1 EEDLE
6 EEEGSELSDE
16 EYEYEHAGKGKG
28 RAKEEDA
35 GKGKGGGRKPVP
47 AFMKTT
53 RFYPN
58 EEALKHITEA
68 TWQQLE
74 QVRKP
79 STWADMPE
87 ARRAQATTTLIETL
101 DTILRP
107 YIAVAA
113 VGSKLGAGR
122 IAEVEVNGRHYGLF
136 FKHLTQTNPK
146 RANRLKPIF
155 TNLKHSPNV
164 PKETRQ
170 MLTREVCVER
180 IVRAGGTF
188 NPFIGIGV
196 GAGTVRLTRN
206 MTTVMKQEKSR
217 EAAMRIGADFWRGWE
232 DLGWSKSVKEQILSN
247 PRKYVVLDGRRII
260 PVLQAIVDKAPPD
273 WIRISQTGD
282 TQYDYKYNMAAL
294 NSSPF
299 WDSKR
304 LDRASARASNTHPL
318 LEYGSTMKL
327 PTPAESRM
335 DCPQYRIFTLLV
347 QLRAID
353 SAQAGDQRCLP
364 SAQPSAKSVEQL
376 QLPSAAIQAASGGS
390 VGNIARGGG
399 VSNNLPKRIVEELA
413 PALSGLPSAA
423 AIKAILQQNSSS
435 SINPSNW
442 QAIYPRDM
450 EEISSSVDTYRES
463 MRVFTPGIQGCL
475 GAAHRNLQH
484 RTAFWTINH
493 PDVDAQRE
501 EDKASAAKV
510 ALAYQQTNQEYAA
523 NELGSSGP
531 LGLKRAAEVKKQAQH
546 IYDANA
552 DLDRVLTVG
561 GHQDRIAQD

>member
-1 EEDLE
+1 
-6 EEEGSELSDE
+6 
-16 EYEYEHAGKGKG
+16 
-28 RAKEEDA
+28 
-35 GKGKGGGRKPVP
+35 
-47 AFMKTT
+47 MKTT

-232 DLGWSKSVKEQILSN
+232 DL
-247 PRKYVVLDGRRII
+247 
-260 PVLQAIVDKAPPD
+260 
-273 WIRISQTGD
+273 
-282 TQYDYKYNMAAL
+282 
-294 NSSPF
+294 
-299 WDSKR
+299 
-304 LDRASARASNTHPL
+304 
-318 LEYGSTMKL
+318 
-327 PTPAESRM
+327 
-335 DCPQYRIFTLLV
+335 
-347 QLRAID
+347 LRAID

-463 MRVFTPGIQGCL
+463 MRVFTPGIQGGL

>member
-299 WDSKR
+299 WDSSDSTRHTFSTGFLIWALEQGQDFFKNV
-304 LDRASARASNTHPL
+304 SIEPL
-318 LEYGSTMKL
+318 
-327 PTPAESRM
+327 P
-335 DCPQYRIFTLLV
+335 
-347 QLRAID
+347 LRAID

>member
-1 EEDLE
+1 LRRRSSPQKEEDLE

-299 WDSKR
+299 WDSSDSTRHTFSTGFLIWALEQGQDFFKNV
-304 LDRASARASNTHPL
+304 SIEPL
-318 LEYGSTMKL
+318 
-327 PTPAESRM
+327 P
-335 DCPQYRIFTLLV
+335 
-347 QLRAID
+347 LRAID